1 MVQSSRCRA
10 CNTHQSVRAVRA
22 GAHRICLAF
31 LLKGL
36 SEHFTVRLVR
46 ATVYC
51 NNAFYRR
58 PHYLHFHFQ
67 GSAHRT
73 VAFWG
78 TVRQAL
84 FRGNNPLAV
93 SVSWRLENQ
102 RAPQAL
108 NVIENSHIHASRKFV
123 MPTYR
128 KRKQHWKW
136 CCNCLLGVPVYH
148 RAVLPG
154 WWGRKGNGRL
164 YSVEMHLST
173 GFTADC
179 SARVSKDNDLWE
191 LEGQWLAPH

>member
-1 MVQSSRCRA
+1 MVQSSLCRA
-10 CNTHQSVRAVRA
+10 RNTNQLVRAVRA

-31 LLKGL
+31 LLKDP
-36 SEHFTVRLVR
+36 SKHFMVQLVKV
-46 ATVYC
+46 TVYC

-67 GSAHRT
+67 GSGHRI

-84 FRGNNPLAV
+84 FRGNTSPAV
-93 SVSWRLENQ
+93 SVSWWLENQ

-108 NVIENSHIHASRKFV
+108 NVIENSHRNDSHKFV

-128 KRKQHWKW
+128 KRKQHRKL
-136 CCNCLLGVPVYH
+136 CCNCLLGAPVYH

-154 WWGRKGNGRL
+154 WQGRKGNGRL
-164 YSVEMHLST
+164 YSIEVHLST
-173 GFTADC
+173 GFTADW
-179 SARVSKDNDLWE
+179 SAWVSKDNDLWE